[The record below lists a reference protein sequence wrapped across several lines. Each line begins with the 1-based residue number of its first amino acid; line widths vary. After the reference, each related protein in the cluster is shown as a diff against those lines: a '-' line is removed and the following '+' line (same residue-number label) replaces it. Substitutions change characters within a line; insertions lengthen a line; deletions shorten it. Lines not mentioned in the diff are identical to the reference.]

1 VTVERPHRSG
11 VRDLFQPTTGDE
23 PPEAS

>member
-11 VRDLFQPTTGDE
+11 VRDLFQPTSDD